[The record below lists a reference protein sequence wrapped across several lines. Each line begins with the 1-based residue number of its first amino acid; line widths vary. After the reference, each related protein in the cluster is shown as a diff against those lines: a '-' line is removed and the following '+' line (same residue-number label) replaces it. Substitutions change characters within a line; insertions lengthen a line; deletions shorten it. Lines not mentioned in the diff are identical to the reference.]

1 MGLARNWEV
10 LTFKMVVLGWDRLWG
25 LLLTLIWWLWGW
37 WRQQQSRWP
46 RKIKTCLKEAHMLKH
61 TSLLGCKDCAI
72 WKWVQIKKHPCYMYL
87 SFGVQGLCFHLAEH
101 PREPA
106 LPDHL
111 LRYLLLLSHSPIEL
125 QVPTT
130 TKQSH
135 AEEVLNVT
143 SLGVPLK
150 ASTPHALVLTTKN
163 FWAKYV

>member
-1 MGLARNWEV
+1 
-10 LTFKMVVLGWDRLWG
+10 
-25 LLLTLIWWLWGW
+25 
-37 WRQQQSRWP
+37 
-46 RKIKTCLKEAHMLKH
+46 
-61 TSLLGCKDCAI
+61 
-72 WKWVQIKKHPCYMYL
+72 MYL

-150 ASTPHALVLTTKN
+150 ASTPHALVLTTQN

>member
-1 MGLARNWEV
+1 
-10 LTFKMVVLGWDRLWG
+10 
-25 LLLTLIWWLWGW
+25 
-37 WRQQQSRWP
+37 
-46 RKIKTCLKEAHMLKH
+46 
-61 TSLLGCKDCAI
+61 
-72 WKWVQIKKHPCYMYL
+72 MYL

-111 LRYLLLLSHSPIEL
+111 LLLSHSPIEL
-125 QVPTT
+125 KVLTT

-150 ASTPHALVLTTKN
+150 TSTLHRCSPLKAFRPNIFKAQNLKE
-163 FWAKYV
+163 

>member
-1 MGLARNWEV
+1 
-10 LTFKMVVLGWDRLWG
+10 
-25 LLLTLIWWLWGW
+25 
-37 WRQQQSRWP
+37 
-46 RKIKTCLKEAHMLKH
+46 
-61 TSLLGCKDCAI
+61 
-72 WKWVQIKKHPCYMYL
+72 MYL

-111 LRYLLLLSHSPIEL
+111 LLLSHSPIEL
-125 QVPTT
+125 KVLTT

-150 ASTPHALVLTTKN
+150 ASTPHRCSPQVGCGKHIHKVTPPRRTIAELGLMLPMLGGGTQARLGRGVL
-163 FWAKYV
+163 FVP